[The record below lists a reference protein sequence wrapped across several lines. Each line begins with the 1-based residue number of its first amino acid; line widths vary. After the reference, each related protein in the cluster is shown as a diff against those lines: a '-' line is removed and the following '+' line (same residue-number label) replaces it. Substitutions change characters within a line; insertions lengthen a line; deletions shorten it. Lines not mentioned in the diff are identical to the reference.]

1 MNVAEWVRTG
11 DGATRL
17 VVRCLGRFS
26 LEDQSGSQLHLRTKK
41 ARALLAALALNGR
54 PMSRD
59 ALADLL
65 WSDRGEAQAKA
76 SLRQTIFELQHFGDE
91 DRPIL
96 SVGRDELAIR
106 RDNLVTDIELVRLAA
121 NDGDWTR
128 LMALLDE
135 AEPGLLTDL
144 DGLDPEFDD
153 WLRKI
158 RGQEPERSLSA
169 ALSAVDRCRA
179 EAGPRAAI
187 ELVTALLRF
196 DPANEEA
203 TRSALQLDHELGD
216 NAALYRHFHS
226 LKERLTVD
234 FDAAPSSETVDL
246 FERLSSERTSP
257 NPDGSRF
264 ETGPSIAGIVT
275 SVAPRRARSVMP
287 VLTVLVLA
295 AAALA
300 ALIWSEPRQASP
312 DYPVIVAVMPFD
324 QKPRQDNFLA
334 AGLWEQTRGALTRSK
349 AFRVL
354 GRATTEA
361 MAQQRISPR
370 QFLDRFGVTHLLEG
384 TVLRSGD
391 NVQISVALTR
401 TSDGIAVWQDT
412 FRGQMKEPFAL
423 QDAVANGIEGKL
435 RARLAPDGG
444 RRAEQIATTPEV
456 YAMYSEARQ
465 LIASRDRANF
475 QRAEALLR
483 QAVKVDA
490 NYAPAWSLLGGAT
503 FFNGRIAIVDADARA
518 EGLAAVRKALAM
530 APNFAPA
537 HATLAL
543 IQGDN
548 SRAAEPE
555 LRRAVELDPS
565 YSEAWLWLGNSLA
578 AQARYQE
585 ARDAYWRALEL
596 DPLLQPAVL
605 NFFSTSADLG
615 DAASIERLFRKLKRA
630 EASAEL
636 IYSLQAERAYR
647 LGDYSA
653 ALKLLSKH
661 GVDGNG
667 RPKHMLWLSWFESIS
682 AIGYYDA
689 MHRVTGCPEWYAPMV
704 SGKVL
709 PPKSFEGKPV
719 TPEEFWT
726 SLFFSAP
733 AARSMIQLGHS
744 NDLAKLYRAGFRD
757 ADDFISQTDRRDML
771 PELASNVAVALR
783 AEGMN
788 AEADYLLKG
797 AARKLE
803 AVLARAPV
811 KDASGR
817 LALVRAAQGE
827 QSQALAILG
836 TALQR
841 GWFPDGR
848 TIALDLAREP
858 AFAGLR
864 GNSRFEAFR
873 KRILDH
879 IAKEQAELGPLKV

>member
-76 SLRQTIFELQHFGDE
+76 SLRQTIYELQHFGDE

-106 RDNLVTDIELVRLAA
+106 RDSLVTDIELVRLAA

-196 DPANEEA
+196 NPANEEA

-216 NAALYRHFHS
+216 NAALSRHFHS
-226 LKERLTVD
+226 LKERLAVD
-234 FDAAPSSETVDL
+234 FDAAPSSETVEL
-246 FERLSSERTSP
+246 FERLSNERPPMSSDSSGQGEP
-257 NPDGSRF
+257 
-264 ETGPSIAGIVT
+264 GPLSI
-275 SVAPRRARSVMP
+275 VAPSPPRRVRAIMP
-287 VLTVLVLA
+287 ILMVLVLA
-295 AAALA
+295 ATALA
-300 ALIWSEPRQASP
+300 ALVWNKPRLAAK

-334 AGLWEQTRGALTRSK
+334 AGLWEQTRAALTRSTG
-349 AFRVL
+349 FRVL

-565 YSEAWLWLGNSLA
+565 YSEAWLWLGNSLT

-596 DPLLQPAVL
+596 DPLLQPAAL
-605 NFFSTSADLG
+605 NFFATASDLG
-615 DAASIERLFRKLKRA
+615 DGASIERLFRKLKRTGA
-630 EASAEL
+630 RAEL
-636 IYSLQAERAYR
+636 IYSLKAKEAYR

-653 ALKLLSKH
+653 ALNLLSKH
-661 GVDGNG
+661 GVDENG
-667 RPKHMLWLSWFESIS
+667 RPKHLLWQSWFESIS

-689 MHRVTGCPEWYAPMV
+689 MHRITGCPEWYAPMV

-709 PPKSFEGKPV
+709 PPESFEGKPV

-733 AARSMIQLGHS
+733 ASRSMIQLGHS
-744 NDLAKLYRAGFRD
+744 NDLVKLYRAGFRD

-788 AEADYLLKG
+788 AEADYLLKST
-797 AARKLE
+797 ARKLE

-817 LALVRAAQGE
+817 LALIRAAQGE
-827 QSQALAILG
+827 QAQALATLE
-836 TALQR
+836 AVLQR
-841 GWFPDGR
+841 GWLPDGR
-848 TIALDLAREP
+848 FIALDLATEP
-858 AFAGLR
+858 AYRGLQ
-864 GNSRFEAFR
+864 GNPRFEAAR
-873 KRILDH
+873 KRILGH
-879 IAKEQAELGPLKV
+879 IAKERAELGPLRV